1 MTVFTEEQFGP
12 SIETL
17 KNRLRTEVALR
28 AQLKGADEQEAVKE
42 FDDHIDSFRRQLV
55 NRRKFILS
63 HLEN

>member
-12 SIETL
+12 SIDTL

-28 AQLKGADEQEAVKE
+28 AQLKGVDEQEAVKE